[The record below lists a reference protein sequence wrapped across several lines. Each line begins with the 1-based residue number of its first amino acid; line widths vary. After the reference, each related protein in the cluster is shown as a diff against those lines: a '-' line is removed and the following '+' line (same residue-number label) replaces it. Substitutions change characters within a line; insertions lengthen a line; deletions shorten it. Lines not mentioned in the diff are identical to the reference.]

1 MKSGCGDLL
10 ELLVRGEV
18 LHLDWNPATC
28 FGSLDWLRVDRLN
41 WGRERCANLRK
52 SLLTIEVFLD
62 LLQVLLNLGDFKRY
76 WSCFISRLHGG

>member
-1 MKSGCGDLL
+1 
-10 ELLVRGEV
+10 VRGEV